1 MLLDITMSRMLAG
14 STLLR
19 DARYN
24 KGTAFSEEERRL
36 LKLEGL
42 LPPHIST
49 QDEQVK
55 RCFDEL
61 DRNCPTDFDKYIYM
75 QSLSNRNQTLFFRVM
90 QDRLVDLMPVVYTP
104 TVGEAV
110 RLSTF

>member
-1 MLLDITMSRMLAG
+1 MPRELAG
-14 STLLR
+14 SALLR

-24 KGTAFSEEERRL
+24 KGTAFTSEERRL
-36 LKLEGL
+36 LSLDGL

-61 DRNCPTDFDKYIYM
+61 DHCATLLDKYIYM
-75 QSLSNRNQTLFFRVM
+75 QSLSNRNQVLFFRVM
-90 QDRLVDLMPVVYTP
+90 QERLVDLMPVVYTP

-110 RLSTF
+110 SLSVC